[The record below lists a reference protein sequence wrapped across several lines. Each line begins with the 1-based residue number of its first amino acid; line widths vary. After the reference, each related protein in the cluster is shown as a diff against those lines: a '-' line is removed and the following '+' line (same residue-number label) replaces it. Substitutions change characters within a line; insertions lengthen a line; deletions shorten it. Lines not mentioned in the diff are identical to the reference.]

1 MTPQDIQQCWN
12 EVFPNSNGTVTQ
24 IMGALF
30 LRGHLAK
37 DLTECPNRI
46 IDNDPLMYVGCIRE
60 DVGGHTW
67 SETNAHLY
75 IKPVEF
81 NRVYS
86 SAQLRRKTIKNV
98 TREKLVKRFQE
109 VRKFV
114 MDNAANLKDPLFDIT
129 TK

>member
-37 DLTECPNRI
+37 DLDECPNRI
-46 IDNDPLMYVGCIRE
+46 IDNDPLVYVGCIRE
-60 DVGGHTW
+60 SSDGYVW

-75 IKPVEF
+75 VKPVEF

-86 SAQLRRKTIKNV
+86 SVHLRKKTIKNV
-98 TREKLVKRFQE
+98 TREKLTKRFQE
-109 VRKFV
+109 VRQFV
-114 MDNAANLKDPLFDIT
+114 LDNAHNLKNPMFDIT